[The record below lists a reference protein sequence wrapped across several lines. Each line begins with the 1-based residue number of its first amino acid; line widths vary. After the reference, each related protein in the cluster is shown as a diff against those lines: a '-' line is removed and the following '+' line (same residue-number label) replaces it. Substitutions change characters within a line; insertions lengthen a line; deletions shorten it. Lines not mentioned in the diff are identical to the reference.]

1 MKKVTFKTL
10 GCRLNLYETDALA
23 SKFRE
28 RGYVTDGDFE
38 TSDAEIVVINTCTI
52 TNQSDKKSREYIAR
66 ARRRGA
72 LVVVTG
78 CMAEQYREIVADER
92 DVAVIVDNKHKN
104 RIFDIVEARLNG
116 LDVDVEDFEGNVFDY
131 SPAKDTFHTRS
142 IVKIQDG
149 CNNFCS
155 YCIVPYV
162 RGRAVS
168 RPLEE
173 VLDNI
178 RTELEYG
185 FKEIVLTGV
194 NISKY
199 NSDGVGFED
208 LIKRILEIDG
218 DFRLRIAS
226 IEPDDFS
233 DSFVELFRN
242 PKLAP
247 HIHLCLQSGSNDVLK
262 RMHRH
267 YKRED
272 FFEIVDKFRSVVPD
286 FNVTTDIIVG
296 FPGETDD
303 DFALTLDA
311 ARRIG
316 FGHIHA
322 FKYSRRR
329 NTKADKMPDQVDE
342 KIKTQRSKVL
352 RELSDELT
360 ANYLQ
365 SMVGKR
371 QRMLS
376 ETLDKKGYLYG
387 YGENY
392 VRIRLKIDNPQ
403 TNVFYDVKIVGIDGE
418 VATAELVCDVFGV
431 ETP

>member
-1 MKKVTFKTL
+1 MNTISFKTL

-28 RGYVTDGDFE
+28 RGFVTDGDFE
-38 TSDAEIVVINTCTI
+38 NSDAEIFVINTCTI
-52 TNQSDKKSREYIAR
+52 TNQSDKKSREYINR
-66 ARRRGA
+66 AIRKGS

-78 CMAEQYREIVADER
+78 CMAEQYAKKYLPDSAQVIV
-92 DVAVIVDNKHKN
+92 VDNKHKN
-104 RIFDIVEARLNG
+104 LIYEIVEAHLG
-116 LDVDVEDFEGNVFDY
+116 GEIVDTKTLDGDVFGFEA
-131 SPAKDTFHTRS
+131 AKETFHTRS

-168 RPLEE
+168 RRVEDILS
-173 VLDNI
+173 NI
-178 RTELEYG
+178 KTELGYG

-199 NSDGVGFED
+199 NYNGVGFED
-208 LIKRILEIDG
+208 LIKQILEIDN

-233 DSFVELFRN
+233 DSFVQLFKN

-267 YKRED
+267 YTREE
-272 FFEIVDKFRSVVPD
+272 FLGIVDKFRAIIPD
-286 FNVTTDIIVG
+286 FNFTTDIIVG
-296 FPGETDD
+296 LPGETED
-303 DFALTLDA
+303 DFVQTLEV
-311 ARRIG
+311 ARKIV

-322 FKYSRRR
+322 FKYSRRSG
-329 NTKADKMPDQVDE
+329 TLADKMDNQIDE
-342 KIKTQRSKVL
+342 KIKNKRSKIL
-352 RELSDELT
+352 RDLSEKLSSD
-360 ANYLQ
+360 YLQ
-365 SMVGKR
+365 KVVGKR
-371 QRMLS
+371 QILLT
-376 ETLDKKGYLYG
+376 ETIENDGFIYG

-392 VRIRLKIDNPQ
+392 VRIKMKTFDGVK
-403 TNVFYDVKIVGIDGE
+403 TNEFYTVKIVGVEGD
-418 VATAELVCDVFGV
+418 VAVAKLM
-431 ETP
+431 

>member
-23 SKFRE
+23 SKFSE
-28 RGYVTDGDFE
+28 RGYEVDGDFE
-38 TSDAEIVVINTCTI
+38 NSDAEILVINTCTI
-52 TNQSDKKSREYIAR
+52 TNQSDKKSREYITR

-78 CMAEQYREIVADER
+78 CMAERYREIVADGR

-162 RGRAVS
+162 RGRAIS

-178 RTELEYG
+178 RTELQYG

-199 NSDGVGFED
+199 NYQGVGFED

-233 DSFVELFRN
+233 DSFVQLFRN

-272 FFEIVDKFRSVVPD
+272 FIGIVEKFREIVPD

-296 FPGETDD
+296 FPGETDE
-303 DFALTLDA
+303 DFAATLDVA
-311 ARRIG
+311 KRIC

-329 NTKADKMPDQVDE
+329 NTKADKMPDQIDE

-352 RELSDELT
+352 RDLSDSLT

-365 SMVGKR
+365 QMVGKR

-392 VRIRLKIDNPQ
+392 VRIRLRIDNPQ
-403 TNVFYDVKIVGIDGE
+403 TNVFYDVEITGVEGE
-418 VATAELVCDVFGV
+418 VLTAELVCD
-431 ETP
+431 

>member
-1 MKKVTFKTL
+1 MKTISFKTL

-28 RGYVTDGDFE
+28 KGFVTDGDFE
-38 TSDAEIVVINTCTI
+38 NSNAEIFVINTCTI
-52 TNQSDKKSREYIAR
+52 TNQSDKKSREYINR
-66 ARRRGA
+66 AIRKGS

-78 CMAEQYREIVADER
+78 CMAEQYAKKYFSNNTNVIV
-92 DVAVIVDNKHKN
+92 VDNKHKN
-104 RIFDIVEARLNG
+104 RIFDIVEAHLGGEFSAVENFDG
-116 LDVDVEDFEGNVFDY
+116 DVFGFEA
-131 SPAKDTFHTRS
+131 AKETFHTRS

-168 RPLEE
+168 RPAEDILK
-173 VLDNI
+173 NI
-178 RTELEYG
+178 KTELEYG

-199 NSDGVGFED
+199 NYEGISFED
-208 LIKRILEIDG
+208 LIKKILEIDS

-233 DSFVELFRN
+233 DSFVELFKN

-247 HIHLCLQSGSNDVLK
+247 HIHLCLQSGSNSVLK

-267 YKRED
+267 YTSEE
-272 FFEIVDKFRSVVPD
+272 FLEIVEKFRKIIPD
-286 FNVTTDIIVG
+286 FNFTTDIIVG
-296 FPGETDD
+296 LPGETDE
-303 DFALTLDA
+303 DFADTLKIA
-311 ARRIG
+311 KNIC

-322 FKYSRRR
+322 FKYSRRSG
-329 NTKADKMPDQVDE
+329 TLADKMDNQTDE
-342 KIKTQRSKVL
+342 KIKNQRSKIL
-352 RELSDELT
+352 RDLSEKLS
-360 ANYLQ
+360 AEYLQ
-365 SMVGKR
+365 SFIGKR
-371 QRMLS
+371 QTLLT
-376 ETLDKKGYLYG
+376 ETIENDGFIYG

-392 VRIRLKIDNPQ
+392 VRIKMKTFDGVKANE
-403 TNVFYDVKIVGIDGE
+403 FYDVKIVKVE
-418 VATAELVCDVFGV
+418 NDVLIGQMI
-431 ETP
+431 

>member
-1 MKKVTFKTL
+1 MLTMKTISFKTL

-28 RGYVTDGDFE
+28 RGFVTDGDFE
-38 TSDAEIVVINTCTI
+38 NSDAEIFVINTCTI
-52 TNQSDKKSREYIAR
+52 TNQSDKKSREYINR
-66 ARRRGA
+66 AIRKGS

-78 CMAEQYREIVADER
+78 CMAEQYAKKYLPDSAQVIV
-92 DVAVIVDNKHKN
+92 VDNKHKN
-104 RIFDIVEARLNG
+104 LIYEIVEAHLG
-116 LDVDVEDFEGNVFDY
+116 GEIVDTKTLDGDVFGFEA
-131 SPAKDTFHTRS
+131 AKETFHTRS

-168 RPLEE
+168 RRVEDILS
-173 VLDNI
+173 NI
-178 RTELEYG
+178 KTELGYG

-199 NSDGVGFED
+199 NSEGVGFED
-208 LIKRILEIDG
+208 LIKKILEIDG

-233 DSFVELFRN
+233 DGFVQLFKN

-247 HIHLCLQSGSNDVLK
+247 HIHLCLQSGSNSVLK

-267 YKRED
+267 YTRED
-272 FFEIVDKFRSVVPD
+272 FMEIVDKFRAIVPN

-296 FPGETDD
+296 LPGEMDE
-303 DFALTLDA
+303 DFADTLEVA
-311 ARRIG
+311 KKIC

-322 FKYSRRR
+322 FKYSRRSG
-329 NTKADKMPDQVDE
+329 TLADKMDNQIDE
-342 KIKTQRSKVL
+342 KIKNQRSKIL
-352 RELSDELT
+352 RDLSEKLSTD
-360 ANYLQ
+360 YLK
-365 SMVGKR
+365 SFVGKR
-371 QRMLS
+371 QILLT
-376 ETLDKKGYLYG
+376 ETIEEDGFVYG

-392 VRIRLKIDNPQ
+392 VRIKMKMSD
-403 TNVFYDVKIVGIDGE
+403 
-418 VATAELVCDVFGV
+418 GV
-431 ETP
+431 ETNQFYTVEIVGVEGDVLIGKEG